1 MDKKSCRNKCVVYLS
16 VILFSLLDNIA
27 VRSLKLIVVEVH
39 ERESFHVWTV
49 LSTSTLWFVV
59 HNVE

>member
-1 MDKKSCRNKCVVYLS
+1 MLFIYQLFR
-16 VILFSLLDNIA
+16 FSLLDNVA